1 MIMATSNLTKKGSIL
16 AIADYVSITVDK
28 SNNDMGK
35 KDSIF
40 SIAKKADGEIME
52 FEIENDRIVIQLPE
66 SDFDNLQKLQ
76 MSKNYVEVVFSLLIV
91 PALIFVL
98 ESIVRSDNDE
108 QYREY
113 QWFRS
118 LEKIFKANDLDLTPQ
133 TIKTKNSYTLAQKLI
148 GGPISK
154 ALIALN
160 ERSDSD
166 EGLYIYA

>member
-1 MIMATSNLTKKGSIL
+1 
-16 AIADYVSITVDK
+16 
-28 SNNDMGK
+28 MGK

-118 LEKIFKANDLDLTPQ
+118 LERIFKANDLDHPSNYQ
-133 TIKTKNSYTLAQKLI
+133 NKNSYTLARNHWWANI
-148 GGPISK
+148 K

-160 ERSDSD
+160 ERSD
-166 EGLYIYA
+166 LMKVYIFTHESLDNLKINIDFITKV